1 MTQVRPA
8 FDTPRSAPPR
18 EEEVLGSSS
27 DLEVPA
33 KDFTNITELL
43 RVRDKVKKRVQRT
56 ASTLEGKEPE
66 MMMNSSKK
74 YVVSPPQTNSTMA
87 GKKEKQRRWLI
98 RTSHPFRIKWDLCII
113 ILAVWNCFVT
123 PYGLVFD
130 ETLSESPAILTV
142 DTLFDLIFISD
153 IVLTFRT
160 TYFSSVTGD
169 EIFDSSSI
177 AKNYLLGK
185 FWVDLISCFP
195 SSLFELAYPT
205 SSTDN
210 LSSSKILAIIGIMKL
225 YRISRLNRIIN
236 NMRAKDNVKL
246 AIRIGQLMFFLV
258 MYIHL
263 VACALWIV
271 MRYDETWTP
280 SNGDRAVYDRE
291 KQYQY
296 WISFYAAVQLIFG
309 GEIFPQTS
317 LQGAFGGVMILCG
330 TCITANLFG
339 NMAVLMSKLNL
350 KQTRFQESHNIVN
363 TAMKNMRLPEELQQR
378 ISDYLIY
385 TQATMASSE
394 EFNTFNSLISPSLYN
409 EVLQFLYG
417 SLIKDSEIF
426 AGSDEIKTF
435 ILPKLQPQFC
445 KPEEMLISQGEE
457 GERISLYFLA
467 RGSCQVLVKNEMQVE
482 KAVAIIY
489 PATHFGE
496 VALIT
501 GGQRSASV
509 RSLNY
514 ATLAVLQKEDF
525 TQLISMFP
533 FCVTIFKQTMFRY
546 SDPYKRFLLRML
558 KRVPFFKEL
567 SMSTHQ
573 ELLYSLKLVHVEEGD
588 YIARPGQSPD
598 QIYFLA
604 EGQMEASITIND
616 KDLNHRRIAMY
627 RLKKDGSS
635 RSTGWDLRNSLLG
648 QSALKPATE
657 MYPVLGPTGVE
668 GAVHSTEKDS
678 GQHKVL
684 GRQCVE
690 LVLDVLG
697 PGSPIGCF
705 TAMSADQFTMQ
716 VKALG
721 KCSCYVLQ
729 KSVLSRLRQFKN
741 DLHQHLFR
749 YETWA
754 KAYTPLIDDYILA
767 NDAERGLEF
776 KVNEHKSRYRLRG
789 TVLRVVKENRDRR
802 LTDTPLIALMLKTV
816 KLDPRIRTQDVKN
829 KSLRSFAQSL
839 LQKTFDPKVRQQ
851 LLKHH
856 DLSNVSTEV
865 AGLAHRLVNQQEN
878 LQGDKYAALKASLDL
893 LVHSIKAK
901 SGDVKG
907 SREAGTQTEAVRD
920 GSGQELK
927 AEEEVLYQTVP
938 FRPH

>member
-1 MTQVRPA
+1 MTQVRPVLES
-8 FDTPRSAPPR
+8 PRSVTPVAEENSWHLKDDDYLPAESEGPP
-18 EEEVLGSSS
+18 
-27 DLEVPA
+27 

-43 RVRDKVKKRVQRT
+43 RVRDRVKKRVQKT
-56 ASTLEGKEPE
+56 ASTIDQREPE
-66 MMMNSSKK
+66 VILTSTKK

-87 GKKEKQRRWLI
+87 GKKESKRRWLI
-98 RTSHPFRIKWDLCII
+98 RTSHPFRIKWDLFVI

-123 PYGLVFD
+123 PYTLVFD
-130 ETLSESPAILTV
+130 QALDDSVTIMTV
-142 DTLFDLIFISD
+142 DLILDLIFFLD
-153 IVLTFRT
+153 IALTFRT

-169 EIFDSSSI
+169 EIFETGSI

-195 SSLFELAYPT
+195 NSIFNLIYSDG
-205 SSTDN
+205 STDS
-210 LSSSKILAIIGIMKL
+210 LTTDKILSIISIMKL

-246 AIRIGQLMFFLV
+246 ALRIVQLMFFLV

-271 MRYDETWTP
+271 MRYDQSWTP
-280 SNGDRAVYDRE
+280 SNGDTDVYDRD

-296 WISFYAAVQLIFG
+296 WISFYVAVQLVFG
-309 GEIFPQTS
+309 GEISPQTS
-317 LQGAFGGVMILCG
+317 LQAAFGGIMILCG

-339 NMAVLMSKLNL
+339 NMAVLMSNLNL
-350 KQTRFQESHNIVN
+350 RQTKFQESHNVVN

-426 AGSDEIKTF
+426 AGSEDVKTF

-445 KPEEMLISQGEE
+445 KPEEMLITQGEE
-457 GERISLYFLA
+457 GERMCLYFLA
-467 RGSCQVLVKNEMQVE
+467 RGSCQVLVKNEVQVE
-482 KAVAIIY
+482 KAVAVIY

-496 VALIT
+496 VALVT

-525 TQLISMFP
+525 NQLISNFP
-533 FCVTIFKQTMFRY
+533 FCVTVFKQTMFRY
-546 SDPYKRFLLRML
+546 SDPYKKFLLRMI
-558 KRVPFFKEL
+558 KRVPIFKEL
-567 SMSTHQ
+567 SVSTHQ
-573 ELLYSLKLVHVEEGD
+573 ELLYSLKTVNIEEGD

-604 EGQMEASITIND
+604 EGQMEASITLND
-616 KDLNHRRIAMY
+616 RDLNRRRISLH
-627 RLKKDGSS
+627 RLKKDGST
-635 RSTGWDLRNSLLG
+635 RSTNWDFRSALFD
-648 QSALKPATE
+648 QSAIKASTE
-657 MYPVLGPTGVE
+657 IYPVVGPTGVE
-668 GAVHSTEKDS
+668 GAIHSTEKDS
-678 GQHKVL
+678 GQHKIL
-684 GRQCVE
+684 GRHCVE

-705 TAMSADQFTMQ
+705 TTLSADMFTFQ
-716 VKALG
+716 VKALT
-721 KCSCYVLQ
+721 KCSCFILP
-729 KSVLSRLRQFKN
+729 KATLSRLRKFKN
-741 DLHQHLFR
+741 DLHQQLLH
-749 YETWA
+749 YETWS

-789 TVLRVVKENRDRR
+789 MALRVIKGNRDRR

-816 KLDPRIRTQDVKN
+816 KIDSKKRPDDVQK
-829 KSLRSFAQSL
+829 KSLRIFAKSL
-839 LQKTFDPKVRQQ
+839 LHKSFDPKFRQR
-851 LLKHH
+851 LLKHQN
-856 DLSNVSTEV
+856 LSNVSSEV
-865 AGLAHRLVNQQEN
+865 AGLAHKLVNQQEN
-878 LQGDKYAALKASLDL
+878 LQGNSYSSSQILVRFTNSFDK
-893 LVHSIKAK
+893 
-901 SGDVKG
+901 G
-907 SREAGTQTEAVRD
+907 
-920 GSGQELK
+920 
-927 AEEEVLYQTVP
+927 
-938 FRPH
+938 